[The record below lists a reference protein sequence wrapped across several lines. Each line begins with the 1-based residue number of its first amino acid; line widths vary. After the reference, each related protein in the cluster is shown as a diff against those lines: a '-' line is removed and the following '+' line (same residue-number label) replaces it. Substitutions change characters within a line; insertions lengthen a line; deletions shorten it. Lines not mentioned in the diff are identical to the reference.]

1 MILLSDPRE
10 YTSELYLD
18 EEEKKKIH
26 VFAELWGLFPRSYMA
41 FLDFTVVV
49 A

>member
-1 MILLSDPRE
+1 MILLSDLRE

-26 VFAELWGLFPRSYMA
+26 VFLLKPDCGDFFQEAIWLFLTSR
-41 FLDFTVVV
+41 
-49 A
+49 